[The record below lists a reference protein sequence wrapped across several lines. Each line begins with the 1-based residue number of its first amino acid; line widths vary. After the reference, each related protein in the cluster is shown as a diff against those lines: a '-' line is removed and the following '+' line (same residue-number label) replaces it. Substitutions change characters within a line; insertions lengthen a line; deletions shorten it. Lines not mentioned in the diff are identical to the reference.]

1 MSKCLM
7 ATCKHEALP
16 GDDLCAEHAAH
27 YRRRECDVDL
37 CQWCGCILM
46 GPYALARG
54 YCIDCRERTPGERVE
69 VRAKRRAR
77 IERRE
82 RMKRLQREQ
91 RRSGAAAT
99 A

>member
-7 ATCKHEALP
+7 ATCGHEVLP
-16 GDDLCAEHAAH
+16 GDVLCAEHAAH

-37 CQWCGCILM
+37 CQWCGARLVTM
-46 GPYALARG
+46 FALRRG
-54 YCIDCRERTPGERVE
+54 YCNRCLERTPGERVE
-69 VRAKRRAR
+69 VRAKRRVR